1 MKKRLI
7 GIGLTAILL
16 AGGLTACRGLTPSDT
31 TSKEESKETVESNKG
46 DYEYDW
52 QQYIV
57 PGGYTMLEVPASNVE
72 ISDELVDARIEQ
84 NLQNVS
90 EQQPVEGRGIQ
101 DGDIV
106 YFDYTSTVNGKTPV
120 DGEGTDQMITIGSG
134 DAVEGFDDGLLGASV
149 GDTVDFSVDYPDDY
163 WDVEY
168 AGNTV
173 NFTVTVTD
181 VFELVIPELTDDLV
195 QVISDHSGTVADYR
209 EEVRE
214 DLLEEYQDMM
224 ALTRETTVWQ
234 KAMAKTDVLS
244 YPEEQLQAEE
254 ESMLDEYRQMAE
266 EQGMTFEEL
275 KELYLD
281 MDEDIE
287 DMAKTTAQNVVLQ
300 QLLEDAIFDLEGL
313 TVTDQDYLSYG
324 TAAAPDKGYDSVDA
338 WEKAEGKDA
347 VMDEVR
353 YRMATAFLID
363 HAVEVDSDEDV
374 AAVLGLDDQGI
385 VEEN

>member
-31 TSKEESKETVESNKG
+31 TSKEESKETASE
-46 DYEYDW
+46 DYEYEW

-57 PGGYTMLEVPASNVE
+57 PGGYTLLEMPALDVE

-101 DGDIV
+101 NGDIV

-134 DAVEGFDDGLLGASV
+134 EAVEGFDDGLLGASV
-149 GDTVDFSVDYPDDY
+149 GDTVNFSVDYPDDY

-173 NFTVTVTD
+173 DFTVTVTD
-181 VFELVIPELTDDLV
+181 IFELVIPELTDDLV

-214 DLLEEYQDMM
+214 DLLEEYRDMM
-224 ALTRETTVWQ
+224 TLSRETTLWQ
-234 KAMAKTDVLS
+234 QAMAKTDVLS
-244 YPEEQLQAEE
+244 YPEEDLKAEE
-254 ESMLDEYRQMAE
+254 DSMLDEYRQMAE

>member
-7 GIGLTAILL
+7 SIGLTAILL
-16 AGGLTACRGLTPSDT
+16 AGGLTACQKPTTSDT
-31 TSKEESKETVESNKG
+31 ASKEESKETASE
-46 DYEYDW
+46 DYEYEW

-57 PGGYTMLEVPASNVE
+57 PGGYTLLEMPALDVE

-101 DGDIV
+101 NGDIV

-120 DGEGTDQMITIGSG
+120 DGEGTNQMITIGSG
-134 DAVEGFDDGLLGASV
+134 EAVEGFDDGFLGASA
-149 GDTVDFSVDYPDDY
+149 GDTVNFSVDYPDDY

-173 NFTVTVTD
+173 DFTVTVTD
-181 VFELVIPELTDDLV
+181 IFELVIPELTDDLV

-214 DLLEEYQDMM
+214 DLQEEYRDMM
-224 ALTRETTVWQ
+224 TLSRETTLWQ
-234 KAMAKTDVLS
+234 QAMAKTDVLS
-244 YPEEQLQAEE
+244 YPEEDLKAEE
-254 ESMLDEYRQMAE
+254 DSMLDEYRQMAE
-266 EQGMTFEEL
+266 DQGMTFEEL

-313 TVTDQDYLSYG
+313 TVTDEDYVTYG
-324 TAAAPDKGYDSVDA
+324 SAAAPDQGYESVEA
-338 WEKAEGKDA
+338 WEEAEGKDA

>member
-1 MKKRLI
+1 M
-7 GIGLTAILL
+7 
-16 AGGLTACRGLTPSDT
+16 
-31 TSKEESKETVESNKG
+31 E
-46 DYEYDW
+46 
-52 QQYIV
+52 
-57 PGGYTMLEVPASNVE
+57 MPALDVE

-101 DGDIV
+101 NGDIV

-120 DGEGTDQMITIGSG
+120 DGEGTNQMITIGSG
-134 DAVEGFDDGLLGASV
+134 ESVEGFDDGFLGASA
-149 GDTVDFSVDYPDDY
+149 GDTVNFSVDYPDDY

-173 NFTVTVTD
+173 DFTVTVTD
-181 VFELVIPELTDDLV
+181 IFELVIPELTDDLV

-214 DLLEEYQDMM
+214 DLQEEYRDMM
-224 ALTRETTVWQ
+224 TLSRETTLWQ
-234 KAMAKTDVLS
+234 QAMAKTDVLS
-244 YPEEQLQAEE
+244 YPEEDLKAEE
-254 ESMLDEYRQMAE
+254 DSMLDEYRQMAE
-266 EQGMTFEEL
+266 DQGMTFEEL

-313 TVTDQDYLSYG
+313 TVTDEDYVTYG
-324 TAAAPDKGYDSVDA
+324 SAAAPDQGYESVEA
-338 WEKAEGKDA
+338 WEEAEGKDA
-347 VMDEVR
+347 VMEEVR